1 MNVRYIDLHLHLDGS
16 LPPETIL
23 KLAER
28 SGVRLPADS
37 PETLCPFLSVEE
49 HCQSLNE
56 YLEKFD
62 LPIAVL
68 QTQECLELA
77 AYELLT
83 DLNRRGVAYTEIR
96 FAPSSHCTR
105 GLSQEQ
111 VIESVLSG
119 MNRAMGELPIRAQLI
134 ACCMRGKDNVQAN
147 RETVLAAKRFLGA
160 GVCCIDLAGAEA
172 LFPTEDFAPL
182 FAFAQEQDMPYIIHA
197 GEAAGCES
205 VRAALRLGAKRIGH
219 GVAAAADAA
228 LMDRLREERI
238 PLEVCVT
245 SNVQTK
251 AVPCLEQHPIRL
263 LMERGVPVTVNTDN
277 MTVSN
282 TDMAK
287 EVSLL
292 HSAFHFTDEEI
303 LRLQDNA
310 VDAAFLSETEKET
323 LRKTLRLR

>member
-1 MNVRYIDLHLHLDGS
+1 MGVYYIDLHLHLDGS
-16 LPPETIL
+16 LPAETIL

-28 SGVRLPADS
+28 SGVELPADS
-37 PETLCPFLSVEE
+37 PETLRPFLSVEDN
-49 HCQSLNE
+49 CQSLNE

-68 QTQECLELA
+68 QTEECLELA

-83 DLNRRGVAYTEIR
+83 DLNRRGVVYTEIR
-96 FAPSSHCTR
+96 FAPGSHCAR

-134 ACCMRGKDNVQAN
+134 ACCMRGKDNFQTN
-147 RETVLAAKRFLGA
+147 KETVLAAKQFLGA

-172 LFPTEDFAPL
+172 IFPTEDFAAL
-182 FAFAQEQDMPYIIHA
+182 FAFAREQDVPYIIHA

-205 VRAALRLGAKRIGH
+205 VRAALKFGAKRIGH

-228 LMDRLREERI
+228 LMDQLREEQI

-251 AVPCLEQHPIRL
+251 AVPCLEQHPIRR
-263 LMERGVPVTVNTDN
+263 LMEYGVPVTVNTDN

-287 EVSLL
+287 EISLL
-292 HSAFHFTDEEI
+292 RTAFSFTEEEI
-303 LRLQDNA
+303 HRLQANA
-310 VDAAFLSETEKET
+310 VNAAFLTETEKENLRET
-323 LRKTLRLR
+323 LHLR